1 MIIYEAKNI
10 INGKRYIGQTI
21 QELSVRR
28 QQHLDSVK
36 YNNSGCRLFK
46 RALNKYGENNFIWKV
61 IDTAIS
67 REELNLKE
75 SFWIEFFRTTD
86 VDFGYNLKGG
96 GYNPFLT
103 DQVKQA
109 IGDAQRG
116 ALNHSYGKFGADN
129 SSSKA
134 VMIVD
139 TGEVFSAVS
148 ELCRKYTDYSVS
160 RVCSACRGERYTY
173 KGHIFR
179 YLDAEGNI
187 LNNGLPTTFSEIH
200 LLKHNNLSSV
210 SKNKKRV
217 LDVTNNV
224 LYESVVDAVGK
235 RYQRSL
241 LRKLN
246 DVDECDYHNI
256 HWKLIH

>member
-1 MIIYEAKNI
+1 MVVYEAKNI
-10 INGKRYIGQTI
+10 VNGKRYIGQTTQDFLI
-21 QELSVRR
+21 RK
-28 QQHLDSVK
+28 QQHLDSIK
-36 YNNSGCRLFK
+36 YNNSGCHLFK
-46 RALNKYGENNFIWKV
+46 RALIKYGEDKFVWKI
-61 IDTAIS
+61 IDVATS

-75 SFWIEFFRTTD
+75 SFWIEFFKTTD
-86 VDFGYNLKGG
+86 VNFGYNLKGG

-103 DQVKQA
+103 DRVKQA

-116 ALNHSYGKFGADN
+116 ELNHSFGKLGADN
-129 SSSKA
+129 PSSKA
-134 VMIVD
+134 VIIVD

-148 ELCRKYTDYSVS
+148 EMCRKYTDFLVS
-160 RVCSACRGERYTY
+160 RVCSVCRGERYTY

-179 YLDAEGNI
+179 YLDADGHI
-187 LNNGLPTTFSEIH
+187 IDNGLPTTFSEIH

-210 SKNKKRV
+210 SKNKKRI

-241 LRKLN
+241 LRKLH